1 MNKIEKTK
9 EEEIRKNISILER
22 QLDRQRD
29 ALVKLDIENM
39 ETWFEKNKG
48 LCYNYKFAKSDDE
61 FFGTFRI
68 DGIHKDS
75 WAGDLILEVTM
86 VHFKTDKDIYG
97 ITFDWKMY
105 KRGIDEQHKI
115 TKAQFNSLL
124 KKCLKK
130 IKLS

>member
-1 MNKIEKTK
+1 M
-9 EEEIRKNISILER
+9 
-22 QLDRQRD
+22 
-29 ALVKLDIENM
+29 
-39 ETWFEKNKG
+39 
-48 LCYNYKFAKSDDE
+48 CYNYKFAKSDDE
-61 FFGTFRI
+61 FFGAFRI